1 MITKN
6 DTLLLLKQIKDSG
19 VDTNAITRKAVMS
32 PDVNFEVV
40 DFINQHRP
48 FDLGKFYE
56 KLRRSYNKKRS
67 KLYANIVKEI
77 EDPSDVL
84 TTLASLNL
92 QILLFSKEV
101 ENVHLFYQSARLT
114 EINWALLNYSKEFD
128 IIPCLK
134 LLRLIKADLKAFE
147 YMNRKDKTDNSEI
160 GN

>member
-32 PDVNFEVV
+32 PEVNLEVV

-56 KLRRSYNKKRS
+56 KLRHSYNKNRS
-67 KLYANIVKEI
+67 ELYAHIVKEI

-114 EINWALLNYSKEFD
+114 EINWALLNYSNEFD

-147 YMNRKDKTDNSEI
+147 YMNRKDKTDYCEI
-160 GN
+160 GH